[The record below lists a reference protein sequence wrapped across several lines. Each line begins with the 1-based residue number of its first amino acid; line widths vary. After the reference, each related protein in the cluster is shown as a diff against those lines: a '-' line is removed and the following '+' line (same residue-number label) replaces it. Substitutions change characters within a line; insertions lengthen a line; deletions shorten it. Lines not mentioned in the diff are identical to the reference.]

1 MLTRLTAAVV
11 LTWMVLVWSAAPA
24 WAEPAEGTADHAAKQ
39 AAHGGG
45 EGADAL
51 NPVNAGGEY
60 NFRGDLTIWT
70 AVVFLVVLAI
80 LYKAAW
86 GPICD
91 GLQKRENEIAAQ
103 IAEAQRKNEE
113 AKQLLADYEKKL
125 AAARDE
131 VRSLIEQ
138 GRRDSEKIGQQLL
151 DKARE
156 EAGIERQRA
165 VQQIESATLA
175 ALKELA
181 DRSATLAVDLAGKI
195 VGAQLKAVDHRRL
208 IEQAVTEFATSRQV
222 KVNGKSHG

>member
-1 MLTRLTAAVV
+1 MVRRLTAAAV
-11 LTWMVLVWSAAPA
+11 LTWIMLLCIAAPA
-24 WAEPAEGTADHAAKQ
+24 LAAEG
-39 AAHGGG
+39 GGG
-45 EGADAL
+45 GADAL
-51 NPVNAGGEY
+51 NPVNADGY
-60 NFRGDLTIWT
+60 NFRGDLTVWT

-86 GPICD
+86 GPISE

-113 AKQLLADYEKKL
+113 ARHLLVEYEKRL
-125 AAARDE
+125 AAAQDE
-131 VRSLIEQ
+131 VRSLIEE
-138 GRRDSEKIGQQLL
+138 GRRSAEKVGQQLV

-181 DRSATLAVDLAGKI
+181 ERSATLAVDLAGKI
-195 VGAQLKAVDHRRL
+195 VGAKLKAADHSRL
-208 IEQAVTEFATSRQV
+208 IEQAVTGFSQSRQA

>member
-1 MLTRLTAAVV
+1 MVRRLTAVAVLMLVV
-11 LTWMVLVWSAAPA
+11 LLCIAAPA
-24 WAEPAEGTADHAAKQ
+24 LAAEG
-39 AAHGGG
+39 GGG
-45 EGADAL
+45 VADAL
-51 NPVNAGGEY
+51 NPVNADGY

-80 LYKAAW
+80 LYKFAW
-86 GPICD
+86 GPISE

-113 AKQLLADYEKKL
+113 ARQLLVEHEKKL
-125 AAARDE
+125 AAAQDE

-138 GRRDSEKIGQQLL
+138 GRRNAEKVGQQLL

-181 DRSATLAVDLAGKI
+181 ERSATLAVDLAGKI
-195 VGAQLKAVDHRRL
+195 VVAKLKAADHSRL
-208 IEQAVTEFATSRQV
+208 IEQAVSEFSQLNG

>member
-1 MLTRLTAAVV
+1 MPRLHWLPRAAE
-11 LTWMVLVWSAAPA
+11 AAPEA
-24 WAEPAEGTADHAAKQ
+24 I
-39 AAHGGG
+39 
-45 EGADAL
+45 
-51 NPVNAGGEY
+51 NPVNADPVNDIG
-60 NFRGDLTIWT
+60 FRGDLTIWT

-86 GPICD
+86 GPISE
-91 GLQKRENEIAAQ
+91 GLQKRENEIAGQ

-113 AKQLLADYEKKL
+113 ARQLLADYEKKL
-125 AAARDE
+125 AAAQDE
-131 VRSLIEQ
+131 VRGLIEQ
-138 GRRDSEKIGQQLL
+138 GRRDAEKVGQQLV

-195 VGAQLKAVDHRRL
+195 VGAQLKAADHSRL
-208 IEQAVTEFATSRQV
+208 IEQAVTEFSRSRHRC